1 MYYNKKVIFKF
12 KIKKKNIKPYIK
24 TNKLKKNQ
32 KKKKNIQKIPFF
44 IVLNIL
50 EY

>member
-32 KKKKNIQKIPFF
+32 KKKKYTKNSIFYCFK
-44 IVLNIL
+44 
-50 EY
+50 YT

>member
-32 KKKKNIQKIPFF
+32 KKKKIYKKFHF
-44 IVLNIL
+44 
-50 EY
+50 YCFKYT